1 MHMFVPYYVELMILC
16 CYCFGFICRN
26 IGYFTFDIDAIRSSL
41 GKKRKKTQTRKKK
54 KTPTKALRAKRKLT
68 QFRVSAIR

>member
-26 IGYFTFDIDAIRSSL
+26 IGYFTFDIDAIRSLL
-41 GKKRKKTQTRKKK
+41 GKKRKKPKRGKKNTNK
-54 KTPTKALRAKRKLT
+54 SFEDKRKPT